1 MTTSIPVE
9 LNQNTVKNTSKYD
22 WLKERTFSSPFDA
35 LMTLCFA
42 SILIYL
48 SYLIID
54 WAFIN
59 AVWGIDN
66 VDLCQTATGACW
78 SVIDARHRLIL
89 FGLYPYELQLRATLA
104 CVSIILAIVLSC
116 FSFFWTI
123 WRLSVLWFVGFAS
136 YYLLMEGSLLG
147 LQQVTTDEWGGLA
160 LTLFLFSSVVLG
172 GIPTGLL
179 LAVLRRS
186 KLPVIA
192 HGVSILIDVVRSL
205 PLLAT
210 LFTAAVII
218 PILLPEWLHGDKIW
232 RVIVAFTLF
241 FACYQAEVFRGGF
254 QGIPKGQV
262 EAGQALG
269 LSSWHIFSRIVL
281 PQVFRHSLPGTIN
294 MVVMTFKETAI
305 VIIIGFFDVI
315 ASANAAIGTAQWAPY
330 YIEVYVFVG
339 FVYWSFI
346 FLLGQ
351 YGSYLKRR
359 LGNTT
364 H

>member
-1 MTTSIPVE
+1 MSGATHTHLDNKITKPIH
-9 LNQNTVKNTSKYD
+9 KYA
-22 WLKERTFSSPFDA
+22 WLKERAFATPFDT
-35 LMTLCFA
+35 LMTLCFL
-42 SILIYL
+42 SILVYL
-48 SYLIID
+48 GYLFVD

-59 AVWGIDN
+59 AVWG
-66 VDLCQTATGACW
+66 VESVALCSEASGACW
-78 SVIDARHRLIL
+78 SVVDARHRLIL
-89 FGLYPYELQLRATLA
+89 FGLYPYELQFRATLA
-104 CVSIILAIVLSC
+104 CASIIFAIVLSC

-123 WRLSVLWFVGFAS
+123 WRLSWLWFFGFAS

-160 LTLFLFSSVVLG
+160 LTLFLFASVVLG

-179 LAVLRRS
+179 FAMLRRS
-186 KLPVIA
+186 KLPVISY
-192 HGVSILIDVVRSL
+192 GISFLIDIVRSL

-210 LFTAAVII
+210 LFTAAVIL

-232 RVIVAFTLF
+232 RVIIAFTLF

-269 LSSWHIFSRIVL
+269 LSSWHIFTRIIL

-339 FVYWSFI
+339 FIYWSFI

-351 YGSYLKRR
+351 YGSYLKLR
-359 LGNTT
+359 LSNLT